1 MVGSPRTQYQ
11 VLTLQK
17 IRSDILQSMAFILHN
32 MYTNTCLNKQMNIA
46 DRMSCHMLKLAA
58 KFGIISDMMYIAM
71 FYYKTFIY
79 REALFITEIIKF
91 KLSHPGL
98 MYKTHVNQE
107 IYTEVV
113 GGQSW
118 STKMRHAVAADI
130 KLYRGICYINELT
143 LEQQCAQQNLKEVLF
158 IPLFVVLH
166 FVEFLCYKHIDTT
179 LAQTA
184 LEELQVLVQ
193 HDQGVYINV
202 GYRDIS

>member
-1 MVGSPRTQYQ
+1 MG
-11 VLTLQK
+11 L
-17 IRSDILQSMAFILHN
+17 
-32 MYTNTCLNKQMNIA
+32 
-46 DRMSCHMLKLAA
+46 
-58 KFGIISDMMYIAM
+58 YIAM
-71 FYYKTFIY
+71 FYYKTFRY
-79 REALFITEIIKF
+79 REALFITITIKV
-91 KLSHPGL
+91 KLAQPGL
-98 MYKTHVNQE
+98 MYSIHVNQE
-107 IYTEVV
+107 RYTEAV

-118 STKMRHAVAADI
+118 STQMRQAVAADI

-184 LEELQVLVQ
+184 LEELQVLVH